1 MPTQGAS
8 ITVAGGLD
16 LVSSS
21 HALFRTPGAATILE
35 NFESAT
41 TGGYRRVSG
50 YTKFGG
56 ASSAIPSGVATESIE
71 GLIPYAN
78 GVVVCQGDDI
88 YWSTDGI
95 NWTQINKDTYKTKT
109 GTVSVTAGSAT
120 VTGSSTVFTTEFA
133 VNDRIQINN
142 VNYRVL
148 SITSDTVLTLDYNVV
163 TTISGQAVKKSGM
176 SSSDLSSA
184 TVSLRTNQTNCQFV
198 NYESEG
204 IYGTLYITDGNNKIA
219 EFQITTSGGSNV
231 FHFETLERSSPINP
245 KRCTIYAERLVVAGQ
260 SDSDSTVSYSTRLE
274 PYNFTGSSAGSIDT
288 GDVIV
293 GIKVF
298 RNTLVIFCKN
308 SIFELTNLDSTPILK
323 SVTKNIGCVDG
334 NTIQEIGGDLVFLAP
349 DGLRTVAG
357 TARIGDVEIG
367 SISRK
372 ILPLIND
379 LLDNIGNYTIS
390 SMVIRERSQYRL
402 FYYQSGQAASGQKG
416 IIGTFKFDSNGVP
429 AFEWSQTK
437 GMEIKRCTSA
447 LNTSNTEVQFGA
459 NESGYIY
466 TLDSGNNFDGSNIN
480 ARFQTP
486 DMDYGD
492 NGLRKSL
499 YAVKANLEPEGTNC
513 NLKLRIRYDFEST
526 DVPQPGEFS
535 IGCLSSAAVFA
546 TSLSVT
552 NAGKFGTST
561 FGATTLPSKRV
572 LVTGSGFSNSFR
584 FFTDDTD
591 ASYSVNGMFVS
602 FIAGGRR

>member
-1 MPTQGAS
+1 MATQGAS
-8 ITVAGGLD
+8 ITVQGGLD

-21 HALFRTPGAATILE
+21 HALFRTPGAATKLQ
-35 NFESAT
+35 NFESST
-41 TGGYRRVSG
+41 TGGYRRISG
-50 YTKFGG
+50 YQKFGG
-56 ASSAIPSGVATESIE
+56 ASSAIPSGTSTDSIE
-71 GLIPYAN
+71 GLFPYAN
-78 GVVVCQGDDI
+78 GVLVCQGDNI
-88 YWSTDGI
+88 YWSTTGTSY
-95 NWTQINKDTYKTKT
+95 TQINKDTYKTKT

-120 VTGSSTVFTTEFA
+120 VTGSGTAFTTEFA
-133 VNDRIQINN
+133 ANDRIQINN

-148 SITSDTVLTLDYNVV
+148 SITSDTVLTLDFNVV
-163 TTISGQAVKKSGM
+163 SSVSGQAVKKSGM

-184 TVSLRTNQTNCQFV
+184 TVVTRTNQSNCQFV

-204 IYGTLYITDGNNKIA
+204 TYGTVYITDGANKIA
-219 EFQITTSGGSNV
+219 EFQITVSGGSNI
-231 FHFETLERSSPINP
+231 FHFETLERSTPVNP
-245 KRCTIYAERLVVAGQ
+245 KRATIFSERLIVAGQ
-260 SDSDSTVSYSTRLE
+260 SDSESTVAYSTRLK
-274 PYNFTGSSAGSIDT
+274 PYDFTGASAGTIDT

-298 RNTLVIFCKN
+298 RNSLVVFCKN

-357 TARIGDVEIG
+357 TARIGDVELS

-372 ILPLIND
+372 ILPVINN
-379 LLDNIGNYTIS
+379 LLDNIASFTIS

-402 FYYQSGQAASGQKG
+402 FYFQSGQAASSQKG
-416 IIGTFKFDSNGVP
+416 IIGTFKFDANGVP
-429 AFEWSQTK
+429 AFEWSETL
-437 GMEIKRCTSA
+437 GMEIKRCTSD
-447 LNTSNTEVQFGA
+447 LNNNNEEVQFGS
-459 NESGYIY
+459 NETGYVY
-466 TLDSGNNFDGSNIN
+466 QLDTGNNFDGSNID
-480 ARFQTP
+480 AQFQTP

-499 YAVKANLEPEGTNC
+499 YAVKANIEPEGTNN

-526 DVPQPGEFS
+526 EVPQPADFNVGN
-535 IGCLSSAAVFA
+535 LSSAAIFGA
-546 TSLSVT
+546 SSSV
-552 NAGKFGTST
+552 FGTSV
-561 FGATTLPSKRV
+561 FGAVVLPSKRV
-572 LVTGSGFSNSFR
+572 IVTGSGFSNNFKFS
-584 FFTDDTD
+584 TDDTD

>member
-1 MPTQGAS
+1 MATQGAS
-8 ITVAGGLD
+8 ITVQGGLD

-21 HALFRTPGAATILE
+21 HALFRTPGAATKLQ
-35 NFESAT
+35 NFESST
-41 TGGYRRVSG
+41 TGGYRRISG
-50 YTKFGG
+50 YKKFGG
-56 ASSAIPSGVATESIE
+56 ASSVIPSGTSTDSIE
-71 GLIPYAN
+71 GLFPYAN
-78 GVVVCQGDDI
+78 GVLVCQGDNI
-88 YWSTDGI
+88 YWSTTGTSY
-95 NWTQINKDTYKTKT
+95 TQINKDTYKTKT

-120 VTGSSTVFTTEFA
+120 VTGSATAFTTEFA
-133 VNDRIQINN
+133 ANDRIQIDN

-148 SITSDTVLTLDYNVV
+148 SITSDTVLTLDFNVV
-163 TTISGQAVKKSGM
+163 SSASGQAVKKSGM

-184 TVSLRTNQTNCQFV
+184 TVITRTNQSNCQFV

-204 IYGTLYITDGNNKIA
+204 TYGTVYITDGANKIA
-219 EFQITTSGGSNV
+219 EFQITTVGGSNV
-231 FHFETLERSSPINP
+231 FHFETLERSTPVNP
-245 KRCTIYAERLVVAGQ
+245 KRATIFSERLIVAGQ
-260 SDSDSTVSYSTRLE
+260 SDSESTVAYSTRLK
-274 PYNFTGSSAGSIDT
+274 PYDFTGASAGTIDT

-298 RNTLVIFCKN
+298 RNSLVVFCKN

-357 TARIGDVEIG
+357 TARIGDVELS

-372 ILPLIND
+372 ILPLINN
-379 LLDNIGNYTIS
+379 LLDNIASFTIS

-402 FYYQSGQAASGQKG
+402 FYFQSGQAASSQKG
-416 IIGTFKFDSNGVP
+416 IIGTFKFDANGVP
-429 AFEWSQTK
+429 AFEWSETL
-437 GMEIKRCTSA
+437 GMEIKRCTSD
-447 LNTSNTEVQFGA
+447 LNNNNEEVQFGS
-459 NESGYIY
+459 NETGYVY
-466 TLDSGNNFDGSNIN
+466 QLDTGNNFDGSNID
-480 ARFQTP
+480 AQFQTP

-499 YAVKANLEPEGTNC
+499 YAVKANIEPEGTNN

-526 DVPQPGEFS
+526 EVPQPADFNVGN
-535 IGCLSSAAVFA
+535 LSSAAIFGA
-546 TSLSVT
+546 SSSV
-552 NAGKFGTST
+552 FGTSV
-561 FGATTLPSKRV
+561 FGAVVLPSKRV
-572 LVTGSGFSNSFR
+572 IVTGSGFSNNFKFS
-584 FFTDDTD
+584 TDDTD

>member
-1 MPTQGAS
+1 MATQGAS
-8 ITVAGGLD
+8 ITVQGGLD

-21 HALFRTPGAATILE
+21 HALFRTPGAATKLQ
-35 NFESAT
+35 NFESST
-41 TGGYRRVSG
+41 TGGYRRISG
-50 YTKFGG
+50 YQKFGG
-56 ASSAIPSGVATESIE
+56 ASSVIPSGTSTDSIE
-71 GLIPYAN
+71 GLFPYAN
-78 GVVVCQGDDI
+78 GVLVCQGDNI
-88 YWSTDGI
+88 YWSTTGTSY
-95 NWTQINKDTYKTKT
+95 TQVNKDTYKTKT

-120 VTGSSTVFTTEFA
+120 VTGSGTAFTTEFA
-133 VNDRIQINN
+133 ANDRIQINN

-148 SITSDTVLTLDYNVV
+148 SITSDTVLTLDFNVV
-163 TTISGQAVKKSGM
+163 SSVSGQTVKKSGM

-184 TVSLRTNQTNCQFV
+184 TVITRTNQSNCQFV

-204 IYGTLYITDGNNKIA
+204 TYGTVYITDGANKIA
-219 EFQITTSGGSNV
+219 EFQITLVGGSNV
-231 FHFETLERSSPINP
+231 FHFETLERSTPINP
-245 KRCTIYAERLVVAGQ
+245 KRATIFAERLIVAGQ
-260 SDSDSTVSYSTRLE
+260 SDSESTVAYSTRLK
-274 PYNFTGSSAGSIDT
+274 PYDFTGASAGTIDT

-298 RNTLVIFCKN
+298 RNSLVVFCKN

-357 TARIGDVEIG
+357 TARIGDVELS

-372 ILPLIND
+372 ILPVINT
-379 LLDNIGNYTIS
+379 LLDNIASFTIS

-402 FYYQSGQAASGQKG
+402 FYFQSGQAASSQKG
-416 IIGTFKFDSNGVP
+416 IIGTFKFDANGVP
-429 AFEWSQTK
+429 AFEWSETL
-437 GMEIKRCTSA
+437 GMEIKRCTSD
-447 LNTSNTEVQFGA
+447 LNNNNEEVQFGA
-459 NESGYIY
+459 NESGYVY
-466 TLDSGNNFDGSNIN
+466 QLDTGNNFDGSNID
-480 ARFQTP
+480 AQFQTP

-499 YAVKANLEPEGTNC
+499 YAVKANIEPEGTNN

-526 DVPQPGEFS
+526 EVPQPADFDVGN
-535 IGCLSSAAVFA
+535 LSSAAIFGA
-546 TSLSVT
+546 SASV
-552 NAGKFGTST
+552 FGTSV
-561 FGATTLPSKRV
+561 FGAVVLPSKRV
-572 LVTGSGFSNSFR
+572 IVTGSGFSNNFKFS
-584 FFTDDTD
+584 TDDTD

>member
-1 MPTQGAS
+1 M
-8 ITVAGGLD
+8 
-16 LVSSS
+16 
-21 HALFRTPGAATILE
+21 
-35 NFESAT
+35 
-41 TGGYRRVSG
+41 
-50 YTKFGG
+50 
-56 ASSAIPSGVATESIE
+56 SSA
-71 GLIPYAN
+71 
-78 GVVVCQGDDI
+78 
-88 YWSTDGI
+88 
-95 NWTQINKDTYKTKT
+95 
-109 GTVSVTAGSAT
+109 
-120 VTGSSTVFTTEFA
+120 
-133 VNDRIQINN
+133 
-142 VNYRVL
+142 
-148 SITSDTVLTLDYNVV
+148 
-163 TTISGQAVKKSGM
+163 
-176 SSSDLSSA
+176 DLSSA
-184 TVSLRTNQTNCQFV
+184 TVSARTNQANCQFV

-219 EFQITTSGGSNV
+219 EFQITTSAGSNV

-379 LLDNIGNYTIS
+379 LLDNIANYTIG

-499 YAVKANLEPEGTNC
+499 YAVKTNIEPEGTNN

-526 DVPQPGEFS
+526 EVPQPADFNVGN
-535 IGCLSSAAVFA
+535 LSSAAIFGA
-546 TSLSVT
+546 SSSV
-552 NAGKFGTST
+552 FGTSV
-561 FGATTLPSKRV
+561 FGAVVLPSKRV
-572 LVTGSGFSNSFR
+572 IVTGSGFSNNFKFS
-584 FFTDDTD
+584 TDDTD

>member
-1 MPTQGAS
+1 MATQGAS
-8 ITVAGGLD
+8 ITVQGGLD

-21 HALFRTPGAATILE
+21 HALFRTPGAATKLQ
-35 NFESAT
+35 NFESST
-41 TGGYRRVSG
+41 TGGYRRISG
-50 YTKFGG
+50 YQKFGG
-56 ASSAIPSGVATESIE
+56 ASSVIPSGTSTDSIE
-71 GLIPYAN
+71 GLFPYAN
-78 GVVVCQGDDI
+78 GVLVCQGDNI
-88 YWSTDGI
+88 YWSTTGTSY
-95 NWTQINKDTYKTKT
+95 TQVNKDTYKTKT

-120 VTGSSTVFTTEFA
+120 VTGSGTAFTTEFA
-133 VNDRIQINN
+133 ANDRIQINN

-148 SITSDTVLTLDYNVV
+148 SITSDTVLTLDFNVV
-163 TTISGQAVKKSGM
+163 SSVSGQTVKKSGM

-184 TVSLRTNQTNCQFV
+184 TVITRTNQSNCQFV

-204 IYGTLYITDGNNKIA
+204 TYGTVYITDGANKIA
-219 EFQITTSGGSNV
+219 EFQITLVGGSNV
-231 FHFETLERSSPINP
+231 FHFETLERSTPINP
-245 KRCTIYAERLVVAGQ
+245 KRATIFAERLIVAGQ
-260 SDSDSTVSYSTRLE
+260 SDSESTVAYSTRLK
-274 PYNFTGSSAGSIDT
+274 PYDFTGASAGTIDT

-298 RNTLVIFCKN
+298 RNSLVVFCKN

-357 TARIGDVEIG
+357 TARIGDVELS

-372 ILPLIND
+372 ILPVINT
-379 LLDNIGNYTIS
+379 LLDNIASYTIS

-402 FYYQSGQAASGQKG
+402 FYFQSGQAASSQKG
-416 IIGTFKFDSNGVP
+416 IIGTFKFDANGVP
-429 AFEWSQTK
+429 AFEWSETL
-437 GMEIKRCTSA
+437 GMEIKRCTSD
-447 LNTSNTEVQFGA
+447 LNNNNEEVQFGA
-459 NESGYIY
+459 NESGYVY
-466 TLDSGNNFDGSNIN
+466 QLDTGNNFDGSNID
-480 ARFQTP
+480 AQFQTP

-499 YAVKANLEPEGTNC
+499 YAVKANIEPEGTNN

-526 DVPQPGEFS
+526 EVPQPADFDVGN
-535 IGCLSSAAVFA
+535 LSSAAIFGA
-546 TSLSVT
+546 SASV
-552 NAGKFGTST
+552 FGTSV
-561 FGATTLPSKRV
+561 FGAVVLPSKRV
-572 LVTGSGFSNSFR
+572 IVTGSGFSNNFKFS
-584 FFTDDTD
+584 TDDTD

>member
-21 HALFRTPGAATILE
+21 HALFRTPGAATKLQ
-35 NFESAT
+35 NFESST

-50 YTKFGG
+50 YTKFGAG
-56 ASSAIPSGVATESIE
+56 SATIPSGVSTESIE
-71 GLIPYAN
+71 GLVPYAN

-88 YWSTDGI
+88 YWGTDGI
-95 NWTQINKDTYKTKT
+95 NWTQINKDTYKVQT
-109 GTVSVTAGSAT
+109 GTVSVTASSAV
-120 VTGSSTVFTTEFA
+120 VTGSGTAFTTEFA
-133 VNDRIQINN
+133 VNDRIQINSI
-142 VNYRVL
+142 NYRVL
-148 SITSDTVLTLDYNVV
+148 SITNNTELTLDYIVV
-163 TTISGQAVKKSGM
+163 SSASGQAVYKSGM
-176 SSSDLSSA
+176 SAADLSSA
-184 TVSLRTNQTNCQFV
+184 VVTTRTNQTNCQFV

-219 EFQITTSGGSNV
+219 EFQITTSAGSNV
-231 FHFETLERSSPINP
+231 FHFETLERSSPVNP
-245 KRCTIYAERLVVAGQ
+245 KRCTIYAERLIVAGQ
-260 SDSDSTVSYSTRLE
+260 SISDSTVAYSERLE
-274 PYNFTGSSAGSIDT
+274 PYNFTGSSAGTIDT

-308 SIFELTNLDSTPILK
+308 SIFELTSLDSTPILK

-334 NTIQEIGGDLVFLAP
+334 NTIQEIGGDLIFLAP

-357 TARIGDVEIG
+357 TARIGDVELS

-372 ILPLIND
+372 ILPLINN
-379 LLDNIGNYTIS
+379 LLTNIASFTIS

-402 FYYQSGQAASGQKG
+402 FYFQSGQAASSQKG
-416 IIGTFKFDSNGVP
+416 IIGTFKFDANGVP
-429 AFEWSQTK
+429 AFEWSETL
-437 GMEIKRCTSA
+437 GMEIKRCTSD
-447 LNTSNTEVQFGA
+447 LNVNNEEVQFGS
-459 NESGYIY
+459 NETGFVYQ
-466 TLDSGNNFDGSNIN
+466 LDTGNNFDGSSIN
-480 ARFQTP
+480 AQFQTP

-499 YAVKANLEPEGTNC
+499 YAVKANIEPEGTNN
-513 NLKLRIRYDFEST
+513 NLKLLIRYDFEST
-526 DVPQPGEFS
+526 EVPQPGAVNV
-535 IGCLSSAAVFA
+535 GNLSSAAVFGA
-546 TSLSVT
+546 STSI
-552 NAGKFGTST
+552 FGQSI
-561 FGATTLPSKRV
+561 FGAVVLPSKRMI
-572 LVTGSGFSNSFR
+572 VTGSGFSNNFK
-584 FFTDDTD
+584 FFSNDTD

>member
-41 TGGYRRVSG
+41 TGGYRRISG

-56 ASSAIPSGVATESIE
+56 ASAAIPSGVSTESIE
-71 GLIPYAN
+71 GLFQYAI
-78 GVVVCQGDDI
+78 GVVVCQGDVI
-88 YWSTDGI
+88 YWSTTGTS
-95 NWTQINKDTYKTKT
+95 WTQINKDTYKVKT
-109 GTVSVTAGSAT
+109 GTVSVTSGSAA
-120 VTGSSTVFTTEFA
+120 VTGSSTAFTTEFA
-133 VNDRIQINN
+133 ANDRIRINN

-148 SITSDTVLTLDYNVV
+148 SITSDTALTLDYNVV
-163 TTISGQAVKKSGM
+163 TTISGQAVYKSGM

-184 TVSLRTNQTNCQFV
+184 TVSARTNQTNCQFV

-219 EFQITTSGGSNV
+219 EFQITTSAGSNV

-379 LLDNIGNYTIS
+379 LLDNIANYTIG

-466 TLDSGNNFDGSNIN
+466 SLDSGNDFDGANIN

-499 YAVKANLEPEGTNC
+499 YAVKTNLEPEGTNC

-584 FFTDDTD
+584 FSTNDSD